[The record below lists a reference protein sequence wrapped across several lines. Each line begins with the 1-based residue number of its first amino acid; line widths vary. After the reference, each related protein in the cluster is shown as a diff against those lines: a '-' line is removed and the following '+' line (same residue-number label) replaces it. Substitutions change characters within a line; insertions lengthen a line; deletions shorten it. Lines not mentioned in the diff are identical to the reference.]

1 MDAAVPPTRDL
12 ATAISVRRLCTTG
25 AGAAGTPRG
34 HALRDVDVDV
44 APGTLTLVE
53 GGPEDGVGEL
63 LRCLAGRAT
72 PASGTV
78 RVFGVDVTAMP
89 GTERRLW
96 LDQHVGAALGAAP
109 MLDYLTIGENLD
121 LGHDAARSRSV
132 LTRLTSPALL
142 DLMPGDATPLERWV
156 VELAR
161 ALSSQRDVTVVDV
174 PATGVGDPRWMPQL
188 RSVVD
193 LYSRTV
199 LVGMKGRDPRL
210 PCDAVVVMRSGMVE
224 SARPLDR
231 EAGPS

>member
-1 MDAAVPPTRDL
+1 MDAVVPPTRDL
-12 ATAISVRRLCTTG
+12 ATAISVRGLCTTDLG
-25 AGAAGTPRG
+25 SSQPA
-34 HALRDVDVDV
+34 ALRGVDVDV

-63 LRCLAGRAT
+63 LRCLAGRTT
-72 PASGTV
+72 PASGSV

-89 GTERRLW
+89 GTQRRLW

-109 MLDYLTIGENLD
+109 LLDYLTVGENLD

-132 LTRLTSPALL
+132 LSRLASPALL
-142 DLMPGDATPLERWV
+142 ELMPGDATPLERWV

-174 PATGVGDPRWMPQL
+174 PSTGAGDPRWMPQL

-210 PCDAVVVMRSGMVE
+210 PCDAVVVLRGGMVQGT
-224 SARPLDR
+224 RPLDR
-231 EAGPS
+231 EAGPK